1 MNDRIIPCSQKV
13 YTSYF
18 YRDQFKPEEMAS
30 RKPNWYRVIAWRVEV
45 IGADVF
51 IHPLNAGPNLEPARD
66 VYMIMKFEDEEHY
79 YSSCF
84 MPCDNLEEAADF
96 LYRTAKG

>member
-1 MNDRIIPCSQKV
+1 
-13 YTSYF
+13 
-18 YRDQFKPEEMAS
+18 
-30 RKPNWYRVIAWRVEV
+30 
-45 IGADVF
+45 
-51 IHPLNAGPNLEPARD
+51 
-66 VYMIMKFEDEEHY
+66 MIMKFEDEEHY